1 MEEEQGEWYPS
12 KPFAPPK
19 DYSNAGLFLNNFY
32 IPEEVLTLILSY
44 LDVQDLLKVSLV
56 CKTWCRIIRTFEIWS
71 IKYKRCTKNRKQPK
85 KLPWYVYYAYFYT
98 YFFDRYLLRAYCDC
112 DRAVCIAETRLRS
125 DMLSEYLIYFTKRA
139 AQNSFVLFFCVCS

>member
-1 MEEEQGEWYPS
+1 MRDAVAKRVEMEEEQGEWYPS

-56 CKTWCRIIRTFEIWS
+56 
-71 IKYKRCTKNRKQPK
+71 Q
-85 KLPWYVYYAYFYT
+85 
-98 YFFDRYLLRAYCDC
+98 
-112 DRAVCIAETRLRS
+112 
-125 DMLSEYLIYFTKRA
+125 DMVSNN
-139 AQNSFVLFFCVCS
+139 QNI